1 MSGELAPHCV
11 VQHRRKFDY
20 IGGFA
25 TVIAAQN
32 AGHDVDSR
40 LAILDV
46 ILMRLS
52 RFSERETVHGREVRY
67 VNEIKMPV

>member
-1 MSGELAPHCV
+1 LQTREREADIPSGCAREHAFRTKHFVTTGELAPHRV
-11 VQHRRKFDY
+11 VQYWRKFDY

-40 LAILDV
+40 LAILEV
-46 ILMRLS
+46 I
-52 RFSERETVHGREVRY
+52 FQ
-67 VNEIKMPV
+67 